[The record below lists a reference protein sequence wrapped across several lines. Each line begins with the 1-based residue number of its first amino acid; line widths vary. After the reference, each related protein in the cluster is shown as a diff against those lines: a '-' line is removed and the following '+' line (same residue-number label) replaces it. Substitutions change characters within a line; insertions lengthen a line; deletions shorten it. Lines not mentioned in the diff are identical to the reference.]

1 VTTFITDKQTTD
13 ELGLLGRYQPGSA
26 YGLFNKARTNG
37 GQRLMEEM
45 LRHPLTEAP
54 AINQRTDIFRYFQQK
69 AYPFPLDGEVVN
81 AFSNMLDSGC
91 SKTRLGNLLST
102 YQKKLLASVVHDDR
116 YHRQH
121 TGVQLATGLL
131 RELHGFLSGKNA
143 GLGAHPYEERMQAIQ
158 VILSDKR
165 IERLRNLADKQTI
178 TPNDIAWYD
187 HLLKHSLR
195 RDMETVLQ
203 FIYELDVYIAVSE
216 VARDKGF
223 CYAVAVNERGNLL
236 DIKNL
241 RHPALDKGVGNDL
254 SLDSNR
260 NLLFLTGANMAGK
273 STLMKSTGIA
283 LYLAHAGFP
292 VAADEMFFTIK
303 DGLYSSINVPDNIN
317 LGYSHFYA
325 EVLRVKS
332 AAELVSGGKNMLVM
346 FDELFKGTN
355 VKDAYEGTL
364 EVARAFA
371 RYTNCLFII
380 STHIIE
386 VGEAL
391 KGNGHILFGYMPTI
405 MEGGRPKY
413 PYRLTEGITEDRQ
426 GMIIIQNEGIPELLK

>member
-13 ELGLLGRYQPGSA
+13 ELGLLGRYQPGSVYA
-26 YGLFNKARTNG
+26 LFNKARTNG
-37 GQRLMEEM
+37 GQRLLEEM
-45 LRHPLTEAP
+45 LRHPLTDAP
-54 AINQRTDIFRYFQQK
+54 AINRRTDIFKYFQRK
-69 AYPFPLDGEVVN
+69 AYVFPLDGEGVN

-91 SKTRLGNLLST
+91 SKTRFGNLLST
-102 YQKKLLASVVHDDR
+102 YRKKLLASVVHDDR

-121 TGVQLATGLL
+121 AGVQLAADLLQGLY
-131 RELHGFLSGKNA
+131 GFLKGINA
-143 GLGAHPYEERMQAIQ
+143 GLGAHPYVERMQAIWT
-158 VILSDKR
+158 ILSDKR
-165 IERLRNLADKQTI
+165 VERLRNLALKQTI
-178 TPNDIAWYD
+178 TPKGIAYYE

-195 RDMETVLQ
+195 KEMETVLQ
-203 FIYELDVYIAVSE
+203 FVYELDVYIAVSG

-223 CYAVAVNERGNLL
+223 CYAAAVSERGNLL

-241 RHPALDKGVGNDL
+241 RHPALAKGVGNDL
-254 SLDSNR
+254 SLDGNR

-332 AAELVSGGKNMLVM
+332 AAELVSGGKNMLVL

-364 EVARAFA
+364 EVTRAFA
-371 RYTNCLFII
+371 RYPNCLFII

-391 KGNGHILFGYMPTI
+391 KPNGHILFAYMPTI
-405 MEGGRPKY
+405 MEGGRPRY

>member
-1 VTTFITDKQTTD
+1 VTFITDKQTTD
-13 ELGLLGRYQPGSA
+13 ELGLLGRYQPGSVYA
-26 YGLFNKARTNG
+26 LFNKARTDG
-37 GQRLMEEM
+37 GQRLLEEM
-45 LRHPLTEAP
+45 LRHPLTEMT
-54 AINQRTDIFRYFQQK
+54 AINRRTDIFRYFQHK
-69 AYPFPLDGEVVN
+69 AYRFPLDGEEVN
-81 AFSNMLDSGC
+81 AFSDLLDGGYSGTRFGNM
-91 SKTRLGNLLST
+91 LST
-102 YQKKLLASVVHDDR
+102 YRKKLLSLVVRDDR
-116 YHRQH
+116 YHRQRVR
-121 TGVQLATGLL
+121 VQLAARVLQ
-131 RELHGFLSGKNA
+131 ELHGFLPDKKA
-143 GLGAHPYEERMQAIQ
+143 GPDAHPYEERMQA
-158 VILSDKR
+158 VRSILSGRR
-165 IERLRNLADKQTI
+165 IEQLRNLTAKHSITI
-178 TPNDIAWYD
+178 KDTAYYER
-187 HLLKHSLR
+187 LLKHTLR
-195 RDMETVLQ
+195 KEMETVLH
-203 FIYELDVYIAVSE
+203 FVYELDVYIAVSG

-236 DIKNL
+236 NIKNL
-241 RHPALDKGVGNDL
+241 RHPALAKGVGNDL
-254 SLDSNR
+254 DLHSTR

-325 EVLRVKS
+325 EVLRVKR

-364 EVARAFA
+364 EVTRAFA
-371 RYTNCLFII
+371 GYPNCLFMI

-386 VGEAL
+386 AGEAL
-391 KGNGHILFGYMPTI
+391 KGNSHILFGYMPTI
-405 MEGGRPKY
+405 MEAGRPAY
-413 PYRLTEGITEDRQ
+413 PYRMAEGITEDRQ